1 MSLMSLEKMQ
11 AIIEAAI
18 MVAGHPVTVVSLQNL
33 FPEEA
38 RPNAADIKTILAAL
52 QERHQHENS
61 GIELQEVASG
71 FRFQAKAELSPW
83 LSKLW
88 EERAPRYSR
97 AFLETLVI
105 IAYKQPLTRGEI
117 EEIRGVT
124 VSSNIMKTLQER
136 EWIRVIGYREVPGRP
151 AIYGT
156 TKEFLD
162 YFNLKALSDLPT
174 LAEFKDLAAQEEKLQ
189 VQLALENSQL
199 GPDNSENIPEE
210 RDATIPE
217 ESNVIAIDEAR
228 EEARAEAQ
236 EEAIEETI
244 ATEEMEEMIE
254 ETIAEASDTIL
265 DDNTNHQDDE
275 PEEELATA

>member
-33 FPEEA
+33 FPEDA

-228 EEARAEAQ
+228 EEAREEAQ
-236 EEAIEETI
+236 EEAIEETT
-244 ATEEMEEMIE
+244 ATEEMEEIIE
-254 ETIAEASDTIL
+254 ETIAEASDTLL
-265 DDNTNHQDDE
+265 DDNTNNQDDE
-275 PEEELATA
+275 PEEELVTA

>member
-83 LSKLW
+83 LSKLR